1 MTNPALGL
9 EVIVP
14 LRRAYRLSLMVLAAL
29 LTSCAYLR
37 ERSDFAPNQ
46 TGVAACQFTAGA
58 HPQVVGHER
67 TPYGES
73 VRTRTGQ
80 TPMMT
85 DCLERLDAIADAAE
99 DKADADESE

>member
-1 MTNPALGL
+1 MANLRLGL
-9 EVIVP
+9 EVNVL
-14 LRRAYRLSLMVLAAL
+14 LRCAYRLSLMLLAAL
-29 LTSCAYLR
+29 LTSCGYLR
-37 ERSDFAPNQ
+37 ERSDFTPNQ

-85 DCLERLDAIADAAE
+85 DCLERLDVIADAAE

>member
-1 MTNPALGL
+1 MTNPRSGL
-9 EVIVP
+9 NLDVL
-14 LRRAYRLSLMVLAAL
+14 LRWAHISTLIVLAAL

-37 ERSDFAPNQ
+37 ERSDFTPNQ

>member
-1 MTNPALGL
+1 MTSRSLGGASAAH
-9 EVIVP
+9 
-14 LRRAYRLSLMVLAAL
+14 RSAYIFALMVLAAL
-29 LTSCAYLR
+29 LTSCSYLL
-37 ERSDFAPNQ
+37 ERSDFTPNQ

-58 HPQVVGHER
+58 HPQVVVHER

-85 DCLERLDAIADAAE
+85 DCLERLDVIADAAE

>member
-1 MTNPALGL
+1 MTNPWFGL
-9 EVIVP
+9 KVTVLP
-14 LRRAYRLSLMVLAAL
+14 RCTYLLTLMVLAAL

-37 ERSDFAPNQ
+37 ERSDFTPNQ

-58 HPQVVGHER
+58 HPQVVVHES

-80 TPMMT
+80 TQMMK
-85 DCLERLDAIADAAE
+85 DCFERLDATADAAA
-99 DKADADESE
+99 DKANANESE